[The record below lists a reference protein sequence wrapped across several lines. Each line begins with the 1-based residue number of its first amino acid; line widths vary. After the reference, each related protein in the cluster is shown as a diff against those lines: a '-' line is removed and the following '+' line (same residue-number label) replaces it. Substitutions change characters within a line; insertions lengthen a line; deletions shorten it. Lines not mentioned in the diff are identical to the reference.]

1 MQAGTKCIKIH
12 DLGSGVQWYYDPR
25 SRCAVDP
32 QHFHAH
38 SEFMTNQTAFT
49 DAKTL
54 ADTAAEDIV
63 FVETHDCFSVWNAE
77 ESKYVSGLRVWRKSK
92 VLGPTIYPGR
102 REVE

>member
-1 MQAGTKCIKIH
+1 MQAGTKCIKLI
-12 DLGSGVQWYYDPR
+12 DLGSSVQWYYDPR

-49 DAKTL
+49 DCKQL
-54 ADTAAEDIV
+54 ADTAVEDIV
-63 FVETHDCFSVWNAE
+63 FVETYDSFSVWNAE
-77 ESKYVSGLRVWRKSK
+77 EGKYVPSHRVWRKSQ
-92 VLGPTIYPGR
+92 VLGPTVYPGR